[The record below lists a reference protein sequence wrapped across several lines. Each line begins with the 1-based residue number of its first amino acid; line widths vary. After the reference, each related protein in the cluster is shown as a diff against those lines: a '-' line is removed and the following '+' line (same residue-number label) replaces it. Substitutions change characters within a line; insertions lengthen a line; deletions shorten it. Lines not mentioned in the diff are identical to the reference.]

1 MDDVG
6 EQVVVPQPVVH
17 VHLLVVDRQRSVEDT
32 SLLKRAKSPM
42 VCLSGII
49 RTTHIFLDRVSPE
62 LAAEHLEDLLAD
74 PAALGERGEGEVVGV
89 HLAQAWRKEERND
102 SALRWTIRHAFEV
115 SRAYLITFRQ
125 RHPHISSD
133 SRFRAQSCVSDE

>member
-17 VHLLVVDRQRSVEDT
+17 VHLLVVDRQRSIEDT
-32 SLLKRAKSPM
+32 SLLKKAKSPM
-42 VCLSGII
+42 VSSVSTRILEPLN
-49 RTTHIFLDRVSPE
+49 THIFLDRVSPE

-89 HLAQAWRKEERND
+89 HLAQA
-102 SALRWTIRHAFEV
+102 
-115 SRAYLITFRQ
+115 
-125 RHPHISSD
+125 
-133 SRFRAQSCVSDE
+133 

>member
-17 VHLLVVDRQRSVEDT
+17 VHLLVVDRQRSIEDT
-32 SLLKRAKSPM
+32 SLLKQRKFPWSLVVFQREYASLIRA
-42 VCLSGII
+42 
-49 RTTHIFLDRVSPE
+49 THIFLDRVSPE

-89 HLAQAWRKEERND
+89 HLAQA
-102 SALRWTIRHAFEV
+102 
-115 SRAYLITFRQ
+115 
-125 RHPHISSD
+125 
-133 SRFRAQSCVSDE
+133 